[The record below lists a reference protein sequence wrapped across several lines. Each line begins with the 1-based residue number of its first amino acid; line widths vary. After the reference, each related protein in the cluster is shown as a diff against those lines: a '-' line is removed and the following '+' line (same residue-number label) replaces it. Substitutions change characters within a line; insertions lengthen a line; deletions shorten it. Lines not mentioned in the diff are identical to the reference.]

1 MTKITKIDKKR
12 SACAHALMIMIPEN
26 VCVFQMASVPLRK
39 GLATKSDEFSE
50 ECQGGGVIFNPKI
63 GIADFGNQG
72 FWSMK
77 LIQNSNIRV

>member
-50 ECQGGGVIFNPKI
+50 ECQGGESFSIQKLVLQILGTR
-63 GIADFGNQG
+63 AFGA
-72 FWSMK
+72 
-77 LIQNSNIRV
+77 

>member
-50 ECQGGGVIFNPKI
+50 DCQGRGHFQSKNLYCR
-63 GIADFGNQG
+63 
-72 FWSMK
+72 FWEPGLLEHEIDTK
-77 LIQNSNIRV
+77 